1 MSDARDP
8 VRLSLRL
15 ISTSRL
21 IEREVDSL
29 MRARFDSTI
38 ARFDFLSALDR
49 HGALTLGEVSQY
61 LLVSNG
67 NVTQLRTRLS
77 EDGLIETEADEN
89 DRPAILIYAG
99 DFDPSGEDIARDF
112 VERVDAFS
120 EVVSVAVTPE
130 QVGELGLTPM
140 PGKRTDAR
148 AASFQARH
156 GQLVQVEVEAVH
168 PDTLRGLYQ
177 GAVDAVWDTTT
188 YERVL
193 AQEASERDALREFLE
208 SRQAP

>member
-15 ISTSRL
+15 ITTGRL

-29 MRARFDSTI
+29 MRARFGSTI

-77 EDGLIETEADEN
+77 DDGLIDTEQDEN
-89 DRPAILIYAG
+89 DRRIQ
-99 DFDPSGEDIARDF
+99 
-112 VERVDAFS
+112 RVQLTPLGQ
-120 EVVSVAVTPE
+120 SVFNKMAKAHAACVDRLL
-130 QVGELGLTPM
+130 GELTQTDKHALTRLLDSA
-140 PGKRTDAR
+140 KRSIR
-148 AASFQARH
+148 RK
-156 GQLVQVEVEAVH
+156 LELEAT
-168 PDTLRGLYQ
+168 P
-177 GAVDAVWDTTT
+177 
-188 YERVL
+188 
-193 AQEASERDALREFLE
+193 
-208 SRQAP
+208 

>member
-29 MRARFDSTI
+29 MRARFDSTL

-77 EDGLIETEADEN
+77 EDGLIETEADAK
-89 DRPAILIYAG
+89 DRRIQ
-99 DFDPSGEDIARDF
+99 
-112 VERVDAFS
+112 RVRLTSRGQGVFNRMAKAHAACVDRL
-120 EVVSVAVTPE
+120 
-130 QVGELGLTPM
+130 LG
-140 PGKRTDAR
+140 G
-148 AASFQARH
+148 
-156 GQLVQVEVEAVH
+156 
-168 PDTLRGLYQ
+168 
-177 GAVDAVWDTTT
+177 
-188 YERVL
+188 L
-193 AQEASERDALREFLE
+193 AQADKQALTRLLDSAKSSIRRKLEREAT
-208 SRQAP
+208 P

>member
-15 ISTSRL
+15 ITTGRL

-49 HGALTLGEVSQY
+49 HGALTLGEVSHY

-77 EDGLIETEADEN
+77 EDGLIETEQDEN
-89 DRPAILIYAG
+89 DRRIQ
-99 DFDPSGEDIARDF
+99 
-112 VERVDAFS
+112 RVR
-120 EVVSVAVTPE
+120 
-130 QVGELGLTPM
+130 LT
-140 PGKRTDAR
+140 A
-148 AASFQARH
+148 H
-156 GQLVQVEVEAVH
+156 GQSVFNKMAKAHAACVDRLLGDVAQTDKQALTRLLDGAKSSIRRKLELEAT
-168 PDTLRGLYQ
+168 P
-177 GAVDAVWDTTT
+177 
-188 YERVL
+188 
-193 AQEASERDALREFLE
+193 
-208 SRQAP
+208 

>member
-1 MSDARDP
+1 MSNARDP

-77 EDGLIETEADEN
+77 EDGLIETEADAK
-89 DRPAILIYAG
+89 DRRIQRVRLTARGQSVFNKMAKAHAACVDRLLG
-99 DFDPSGEDIARDF
+99 D
-112 VERVDAFS
+112 
-120 EVVSVAVTPE
+120 
-130 QVGELGLTPM
+130 
-140 PGKRTDAR
+140 
-148 AASFQARH
+148 
-156 GQLVQVEVEAVH
+156 
-168 PDTLRGLYQ
+168 
-177 GAVDAVWDTTT
+177 
-188 YERVL
+188 L
-193 AQEASERDALREFLE
+193 AQTDKQTLTRLLDSAKGSIRRKLEREAT
-208 SRQAP
+208 P